1 MFRTTL
7 MGIFLLTSLFS
18 AFELG
23 RQPAPTQQQDAA
35 PAAAA
40 QDDAKTRDEL
50 AKKLVMI
57 SVAPGM
63 AEQMISNMVE
73 LQKSGSSG
81 LPDEFFEAFKKRA
94 AGDELVKLIIPIYAK
109 HLDVETLKGLI
120 AFYEGPIGQKFVKK
134 QSDITTESMK
144 AGQEWGQKVAMEIIQ
159 ELQAKEKAK

>member
-1 MFRTTL
+1 
-7 MGIFLLTSLFS
+7 MGIFVLTSLFS

-23 RQPAPTQQQDAA
+23 RRPAATQQQDAA
-35 PAAAA
+35 PAAAAA

-50 AKKLVMI
+50 AKKLVML

-73 LQKSGSSG
+73 LQKSGTSG

-109 HLDVETLKGLI
+109 HFDVETLKGLI

-134 QSDITTESMK
+134 QTDITTESMK

-159 ELQAKEKAK
+159 ELQAKEKDK